1 MAVTIDIP
9 GVGNVEAK
17 NAASEATLQAILKAM
32 TGVQRNTAGGGG
44 GGSGGGSGGGA
55 AGGMSA
61 AGNAANQFGR
71 SLGTAAKTIVNF
83 SNGVVGVIDRL
94 ANMGDSLS
102 GAAAVFDK
110 IPIMGTVFAA
120 VAKAV
125 ENTTAAYQG
134 AAQSGATFGG
144 SINAFAGAA
153 SNAGMTMKDFASLIS
168 KNGEALRFLGGNTE
182 AGGRRFAD
190 ITKTLRA
197 TSKDLYNLGYST
209 EDVNQGLANYTK
221 LAMQGGKNTN
231 MTNAQLVQGTKSYL
245 KEMDLLAKVTGETRK
260 QQEDAQAKLAADA
273 QYQAAMSGMSEEV
286 AKSFRD
292 TVTGLPG
299 PLRDVA
305 KDIMATGSATTEE
318 SQRFMSM
325 MPKSAAM
332 MADFAQKTQRGEQVS
347 LEERNKLNNLLAE
360 EGKAANTQFRDI
372 GRYSADF
379 AKQTN
384 MFTAAAGIGKNT
396 LVDSAKAQ
404 DAATAS
410 TDGQAAAM
418 ESMKQ
423 RLAEISNTFQMT
435 LANASGVLNSMMSM
449 MNMLVEIVTK
459 YVIPIFQEYLVP
471 AVMFAAAVITDM
483 IIPAFVWLVDNLL
496 AAAKTVV
503 EYLTP
508 AFTWLGKMIQENVL
522 PVFLSIRNFL
532 VDNWLPVLAGVAT
545 VIGATLIPTFLSM
558 IPVLLTNM
566 AQYIATGLAVAASFL
581 PITAAI
587 VVVVALFKALRDNG
601 WTFGSVMEML
611 GDKMAWLR
619 DKFIAFGL
627 DYVDIWLKIAES
639 IASYFGGSDTIT
651 AAREKIK
658 AEKEEL
664 EAKQK
669 DRDARAEER
678 DRVRAANIK
687 AIEDDKK
694 AKEVER
700 ANDRKQLANGDIK
713 GAFNIPEFKM
723 PSGSRFGGGGGSG
736 GGGGGGS
743 TSNSAGAASPTYS
756 AASAVD
762 FTNMSPEQVAAY
774 AYKNQN
780 GSPATGGNEASRRE
794 MENKAKAEAE
804 IKEKAAEEIKK
815 RNESQ
820 QPGKPPESAE
830 TLLAS
835 LNTKMDQLIVINRG
849 VHSLNDKQLTVQ
861 QGLGSD
867 VFSSPV

>member
-44 GGSGGGSGGGA
+44 GGGGGGGSGGGA

-153 SNAGMTMKDFASLIS
+153 SNAGMTMKDFASLVS

-182 AGGRRFAD
+182 AGGKRFAD

-260 QQEDAQAKLAADA
+260 QQEDAQQKLMSDA
-273 QYQAAMSGMSEEV
+273 QYQAAMAGMDDKV
-286 AKSFRD
+286 AESFRN

-332 MADFAQKTQRGEQVS
+332 MADFAQKTQRGEQIS

-360 EGKAANTQFRDI
+360 EGKAANSQFKDI

-384 MFTAAAGIGKNT
+384 MFTAAAGIGKNA
-396 LVDSAKAQ
+396 LVDGAKAQ
-404 DAATAS
+404 NDATKT

-423 RLAEISNTFQMT
+423 SLAEISNTFQMV

-449 MNMLVEIVTK
+449 MNMLIEVVQK

-471 AVMFAAAVITDM
+471 AVMFAAAVITDL
-483 IIPAFVWLVDNLL
+483 IIPAFVYLVDNLL
-496 AAAKTVV
+496 AAAKTVI

-601 WTFGSVMEML
+601 WTFGSIMEML

-627 DYVDIWLKIAES
+627 DYVDIWLSIAEKIAKF
-639 IASYFGGSDTIT
+639 FGGGDGIT
-651 AAREKIK
+651 AAREQIK

-713 GAFNIPEFKM
+713 GAFNVPEFKM
-723 PSGSRFGGGGGSG
+723 PSGSKFGGGG

-743 TSNSAGAASPTYS
+743 TSNSAGAASPTSS

-815 RNESQ
+815 KNESQ
-820 QPGKPPESAE
+820 KPGKPPESAE

>member
-44 GGSGGGSGGGA
+44 GGGGGGSGGGA

-153 SNAGMTMKDFASLIS
+153 SNAGMTMKDFASLVS

-182 AGGRRFAD
+182 AGGKRFAD

-260 QQEDAQAKLAADA
+260 QQEDAQQKLMSDA
-273 QYQAAMSGMSEEV
+273 QYQAAMAGMDDKV
-286 AKSFRD
+286 AESFRN

-332 MADFAQKTQRGEQVS
+332 MADFAQKTQRGEQIS

-360 EGKAANTQFRDI
+360 EGKAANSQFKDI

-384 MFTAAAGIGKNT
+384 MFTAAAGIGKNA
-396 LVDSAKAQ
+396 LVDGAKAQ
-404 DAATAS
+404 NDATKT

-423 RLAEISNTFQMT
+423 SLAEISNTFQMV

-449 MNMLVEIVTK
+449 MNMLIEVVQK

-471 AVMFAAAVITDM
+471 AVMFAAAVITDL
-483 IIPAFVWLVDNLL
+483 IIPAFVYLVDNLL
-496 AAAKTVV
+496 AAAKTVI

-601 WTFGSVMEML
+601 WTFGSIMEML

-627 DYVDIWLKIAES
+627 DYVDIWLSIAEKIAKF
-639 IASYFGGSDTIT
+639 FGGGDGIT
-651 AAREKIK
+651 AAREQIK

-713 GAFNIPEFKM
+713 GAFNVPEFKM
-723 PSGSRFGGGGGSG
+723 PSGSKFGGGGSG
-736 GGGGGGS
+736 GGGGGG
-743 TSNSAGAASPTYS
+743 TSNSAGAASPTSS

-815 RNESQ
+815 KNESQ
-820 QPGKPPESAE
+820 KPGKPPESAE

>member
-44 GGSGGGSGGGA
+44 GGGGGGSGGGA

-153 SNAGMTMKDFASLIS
+153 SNAGMTMKDFASLVS

-182 AGGRRFAD
+182 AGGKRFAD

-260 QQEDAQAKLAADA
+260 QQEDAQQKLMSDA
-273 QYQAAMSGMSEEV
+273 QYQAAMAGMDDKV
-286 AKSFRD
+286 AESFRN

-332 MADFAQKTQRGEQVS
+332 MADFAQKTQRGEQIS

-360 EGKAANTQFRDI
+360 EGKAANSQFKDI

-384 MFTAAAGIGKNT
+384 MFTAAAGIGKNA
-396 LVDSAKAQ
+396 LVDGAKAQ
-404 DAATAS
+404 NDATKT

-423 RLAEISNTFQMT
+423 SLAEISNTFQMV

-449 MNMLVEIVTK
+449 MNMLIEVVQK

-471 AVMFAAAVITDM
+471 AVMFAAAVITDL
-483 IIPAFVWLVDNLL
+483 IIPAFVYLVDNLL
-496 AAAKTVV
+496 AAAKTVI

-601 WTFGSVMEML
+601 WTFGSIMEML

-627 DYVDIWLKIAES
+627 DYVDIWLSIAEKIAKF
-639 IASYFGGSDTIT
+639 FGGGDGIT
-651 AAREKIK
+651 AAREQIK

-713 GAFNIPEFKM
+713 GAFNVPEFKM
-723 PSGSRFGGGGGSG
+723 PSGSKFG
-736 GGGGGGS
+736 GGGGGG
-743 TSNSAGAASPTYS
+743 GG
-756 AASAVD
+756 VL
-762 FTNMSPEQVAAY
+762 QV
-774 AYKNQN
+774 Q
-780 GSPATGGNEASRRE
+780 
-794 MENKAKAEAE
+794 
-804 IKEKAAEEIKK
+804 
-815 RNESQ
+815 
-820 QPGKPPESAE
+820 
-830 TLLAS
+830 
-835 LNTKMDQLIVINRG
+835 
-849 VHSLNDKQLTVQ
+849 
-861 QGLGSD
+861 
-867 VFSSPV
+867 

>member
-44 GGSGGGSGGGA
+44 GGGGGGSGGGA

-153 SNAGMTMKDFASLIS
+153 SNAGMTMKDFASLVS

-182 AGGRRFAD
+182 AGGKRFAD

-260 QQEDAQAKLAADA
+260 QQEDAQQKLMSDA
-273 QYQAAMSGMSEEV
+273 QYQAAMAGMDDKV
-286 AKSFRD
+286 AESFRN

-332 MADFAQKTQRGEQVS
+332 MADFAQKTQRGEQIS

-360 EGKAANTQFRDI
+360 EGKAANSQFKDI

-384 MFTAAAGIGKNT
+384 MFTAAAGIGKNA
-396 LVDSAKAQ
+396 LVDGAKAQ
-404 DAATAS
+404 NDATKT

-423 RLAEISNTFQMT
+423 SLAEISNTFQMV

-449 MNMLVEIVTK
+449 MNMLIEVVQK

-471 AVMFAAAVITDM
+471 AVMFAAAVITDL
-483 IIPAFVWLVDNLL
+483 IIPAFVYLVDNLL
-496 AAAKTVV
+496 AAAKTVI

-601 WTFGSVMEML
+601 WTFGSIMEML

-627 DYVDIWLKIAES
+627 DYVDIWLSIAEKIAKF
-639 IASYFGGSDTIT
+639 FGGGDGIT
-651 AAREKIK
+651 AAREQIK

-713 GAFNIPEFKM
+713 GAFNVPEFKM
-723 PSGSRFGGGGGSG
+723 PSGSKFGGGGSG
-736 GGGGGGS
+736 GGGG
-743 TSNSAGAASPTYS
+743 TSNSAGAASPTSS

-815 RNESQ
+815 KNESQ
-820 QPGKPPESAE
+820 KSGKPPESAE

>member
-1 MAVTIDIP
+1 
-9 GVGNVEAK
+9 
-17 NAASEATLQAILKAM
+17 
-32 TGVQRNTAGGGG
+32 
-44 GGSGGGSGGGA
+44 
-55 AGGMSA
+55 
-61 AGNAANQFGR
+61 
-71 SLGTAAKTIVNF
+71 
-83 SNGVVGVIDRL
+83 
-94 ANMGDSLS
+94 MGDSIS
-102 GAAAVFDK
+102 GAAEVFSN

-125 ENTTAAYQG
+125 ENTTAAYQN

-153 SNAGMTMKDFASLIS
+153 SNAGMTMKDFAALVS

-182 AGGRRFAD
+182 AGGKRFAD

-260 QQEDAQAKLAADA
+260 QQEDAQAKLASDA
-273 QYQAAMSGMSEEV
+273 QYQAAMAGMSEDV

-360 EGKAANTQFRDI
+360 EGKAANSQFKDI

-384 MFTAAAGIGKNT
+384 MFTAAAGIGKNA
-396 LVDSAKAQ
+396 LVDGAKAQ
-404 DAATAS
+404 DDATKT
-410 TDGQAAAM
+410 TDGQAASM
-418 ESMKQ
+418 EAMKQ
-423 RLAEISNTFQMT
+423 SLAAISNTFQMT
-435 LANASGVLNSMMSM
+435 LANASGVLNSMMGM
-449 MNMLVEIVTK
+449 MNMLIEVIQK

-471 AVMFAAAVITDM
+471 AVMFAAAVITDL
-483 IIPAFVWLVDNLL
+483 IIPAFIWLVDNLL
-496 AAAKTVV
+496 SAARAVM

-508 AFTWLGKMIQENVL
+508 AFNYLGKMIQDHVL
-522 PVFLSIRNFL
+522 PVFLSIRDFL

-700 ANDRKQLANGDIK
+700 ANDRKQLASGDVK
-713 GAFNIPEFKM
+713 GAFNVPEFKM
-723 PSGSRFGGGGGSG
+723 PSGSRFGGGGGGGGSG
-736 GGGGGGS
+736 GGGGPAS
-743 TSNSAGAASPTYS
+743 PGAASPG
-756 AASAVD
+756 AAGAVD

-794 MENKAKAEAE
+794 MENKAKTEAE

-815 RNESQ
+815 KQESQ

-835 LNTKMDQLIVINRG
+835 LNTKMEQLIVINRG
-849 VHSLNDKQLTVQ
+849 VHALNDKQLTVQ
-861 QGLGSD
+861 QSLGSD
-867 VFSSPV
+867 VFTSPI

>member
-32 TGVQRNTAGGGG
+32 TGVQKNTAGGGGGG
-44 GGSGGGSGGGA
+44 GGSGGGGGGSGGSGT
-55 AGGMSA
+55 SA
-61 AGNAANQFGR
+61 AGNAANQFGK
-71 SLGTAAKTIVNF
+71 SLGAAARTVVGF
-83 SNGVVGVIDRL
+83 SNGITNTISKL
-94 ANMGDSLS
+94 ADMGDSIT
-102 GAAAVFDK
+102 AAADVFSN
-110 IPIMGTVFAA
+110 IPIMGAIFSA

-125 ENTTAAYQG
+125 ENTTAAFQN

-153 SNAGMTMKDFASLIS
+153 SAAGMTMKDFASLIS
-168 KNGEALRFLGGNTE
+168 KNGEALRLLGGNTE
-182 AGGRRFAD
+182 TGGRRFAE
-190 ITKTLRA
+190 ISRTLRA

-209 EDVNQGLANYTK
+209 EDVNQGMANYTK
-221 LAMQGGKNTN
+221 MAMQGGKNTN
-231 MTNAQLVQGTKSYL
+231 MTNEQLVSGTKRYM
-245 KEMDLLAKVTGETRK
+245 KEMDLLAKVTGQTR
-260 QQEDAQAKLAADA
+260 QEQESQRAKLLADA
-273 QYQAAMSGMSEEV
+273 QYQAAMSGMSTEV
-286 AKSFRD
+286 AESFAN
-292 TVTGLPG
+292 TVDGLPK
-299 PLRDVA
+299 PLQEVA

-318 SQRFMSM
+318 SQKFMSM

-332 MADFAQKTQRGEQVS
+332 MAEFAQKTQRGEEIS
-347 LEERNKLNNLLAE
+347 REERNKLNNLLAE
-360 EGKAANTQFRDI
+360 EGKASALQYRDI
-372 GRYSADF
+372 GRYSKEF
-379 AKQTN
+379 ATQTN
-384 MFTAAAGIGKNT
+384 LANAAAGIRDDALLKG
-396 LVDSAKAQ
+396 AKAQ
-404 DAATAS
+404 DEATKT
-410 TDGQAAAM
+410 TDGQAAAL

-423 RLAEISNTFQMT
+423 TLAGISNSFQMV
-435 LANASGVLNSMMSM
+435 LANASGVLTSMFA
-449 MNMLVEIVTK
+449 MLSVLVDIVTK
-459 YVIPIFQEYLVP
+459 YVVPIFQEYLVP
-471 AVMFAAAVITDM
+471 AVMFAAAVITDL
-483 IIPAFVWLVDNLL
+483 IIPAFVYLVDNLL
-496 AAAKTVV
+496 SAAKAVV

-508 AFTWLGKMIQENVL
+508 AFNYLGTMIQENVL

-532 VDNWLPVLAGVAT
+532 QDNWIPVLLGVAT

-601 WTFGSVMEML
+601 WTFGSIMEML

-627 DYVDIWLKIAES
+627 DYVDIWLSIAEKIAKF
-639 IASYFGGSDTIT
+639 FGGGEAIT
-651 AAREKIK
+651 AAREQIK

-694 AKEVER
+694 SKEAER
-700 ANDRKQLANGDIK
+700 ANDRRQLENGDVK
-713 GAFNIPEFKM
+713 GAFNVPEFKM
-723 PSGSRFGGGGGSG
+723 PSGSSFG
-736 GGGGGGS
+736 GGGGGGGGG
-743 TSNSAGAASPTYS
+743 GAAGPS
-756 AASAVD
+756 AAGPSATGAVD

-794 MENKAKAEAE
+794 MENKAKVEAE

-815 RNESQ
+815 KQESQ

-835 LNTKMDQLIVINRG
+835 LNTKMEQLIVINRG
-849 VHSLNDKQLTVQ
+849 VHALNDKQLTVQ
-861 QGLGSD
+861 QSLGGD
-867 VFSSPV
+867 VFTSPI

>member
-44 GGSGGGSGGGA
+44 GGGSGGGGSGGGGS
-55 AGGMSA
+55 GGMSSA
-61 AGNAANQFGR
+61 STAANQFGR
-71 SLGTAAKTIVNF
+71 SLGVAAKTVVSF

-94 ANMGDSLS
+94 ANMGDSIS

-110 IPIMGTVFAA
+110 IPIVGTVFAA

-153 SNAGMTMKDFASLIS
+153 SSAGMTMKDFASLVS

-182 AGGRRFAD
+182 AGGKRFAD

-260 QQEDAQAKLAADA
+260 QQEDAQQKLMSDA
-273 QYQAAMSGMSEEV
+273 QYQAAMAGMDDKV
-286 AKSFRD
+286 AESFRN

-332 MADFAQKTQRGEQVS
+332 MADFAQKTQRGEQIS

-360 EGKAANTQFRDI
+360 EGKAANSQFKDI

-384 MFTAAAGIGKNT
+384 MFTAAAGIGKNA
-396 LVDSAKAQ
+396 LVDGAKAQ
-404 DAATAS
+404 NDATKT

-423 RLAEISNTFQMT
+423 SLAEISNTFQMV

-449 MNMLVEIVTK
+449 MNMLIEVVQK

-471 AVMFAAAVITDM
+471 AVMFAAAVITDL
-483 IIPAFVWLVDNLL
+483 IIPAFVYLVDNLL
-496 AAAKTVV
+496 AAAKTVI

-601 WTFGSVMEML
+601 WTFGSIMEML

-627 DYVDIWLKIAES
+627 DYVDIWLSIAEKIAKF
-639 IASYFGGSDTIT
+639 FGGGDGIT
-651 AAREKIK
+651 AAREQIK

-713 GAFNIPEFKM
+713 GAFNVPEFKM
-723 PSGSRFGGGGGSG
+723 PSGSKFGGGGSG
-736 GGGGGGS
+736 GGGGGG
-743 TSNSAGAASPTYS
+743 TSNSAGAASPTSS

-815 RNESQ
+815 KNESQ
-820 QPGKPPESAE
+820 KPGKPPESAE

>member
-153 SNAGMTMKDFASLIS
+153 SNAGMTMKDFASLVS

-182 AGGRRFAD
+182 AGGKRFAD

-260 QQEDAQAKLAADA
+260 QQEDAQQKLMSDA
-273 QYQAAMSGMSEEV
+273 QYQAAMAGMDDKV
-286 AKSFRD
+286 AESFRN

-332 MADFAQKTQRGEQVS
+332 MADFAQKTQRGEQIS

-360 EGKAANTQFRDI
+360 EGKAANSQFKDI

-384 MFTAAAGIGKNT
+384 MFTAAAGIGKNA
-396 LVDSAKAQ
+396 LVDGAKAQ
-404 DAATAS
+404 NDATKT

-423 RLAEISNTFQMT
+423 SLAEISNTFQMV

-449 MNMLVEIVTK
+449 MNMLIEVVQK
-459 YVIPIFQEYLVP
+459 YVIPIFQEYLIP
-471 AVMFAAAVITDM
+471 AVMFAAAVITD
-483 IIPAFVWLVDNLL
+483 ILIPTFMWLVDGLIQ
-496 AAAKTVV
+496 AGKVV
-503 EYLTP
+503 LEVLTP
-508 AFTWLGKMIQENVL
+508 VFNFLGQVITEYVL
-522 PVFLSIRNFL
+522 PAFLAIRNFL
-532 VDNWLPVLAGVAT
+532 QDHWMPVLLGVSMA
-545 VIGATLIPTFLSM
+545 IGAYLIPQFMAM
-558 IPVLLTNM
+558 IPVLLANM

-581 PITAAI
+581 PVTLII
-587 VVVVALFKALRDNG
+587 LGVVAAFVAIQAAMKH
-601 WTFGSVMEML
+601 FGLDMSML
-611 GDKMAWLR
+611 GDGFNWLKSKLTEFAL
-619 DKFIAFGL
+619 DFKLFIYKLLDYIPGL
-627 DYVDIWLKIAES
+627 DYGKEIEETEADIL
-639 IASYFGGSDTIT
+639 
-651 AAREKIK
+651 
-658 AEKEEL
+658 
-664 EAKQK
+664 KQK
-669 DRDARAEER
+669 DENAKIANTLEKQRQVNLAET
-678 DRVRAANIK
+678 V
-687 AIEDDKK
+687 KK
-694 AKEVER
+694 EAER
-700 ANDRKQLANGDIK
+700 AQDRKELKAGEYQK
-713 GAFNIPEFKM
+713 AFNIPEFKLGV
-723 PSGSRFGGGGGSG
+723 PGAGPNFGGGGGGSG
-736 GGGGGGS
+736 PKFGGGGS
-743 TSNSAGAASPTYS
+743 SEGPKFGSGSAATSG

-815 RNESQ
+815 KNESQ
-820 QPGKPPESAE
+820 KPGKPPESAE